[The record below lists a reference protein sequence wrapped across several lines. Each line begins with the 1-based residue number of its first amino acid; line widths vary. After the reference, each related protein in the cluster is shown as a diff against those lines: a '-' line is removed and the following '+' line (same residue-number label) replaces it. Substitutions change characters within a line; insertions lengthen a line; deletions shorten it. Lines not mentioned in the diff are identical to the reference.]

1 MKKIIFPLSCLIILT
16 STMLSCSSSD
26 SNDST
31 PTPETFYKIINNG
44 NGGVTSITDS
54 SDSEDLIIAQAIP
67 SVSNVAYPANIPIVF
82 FFNDKILLS
91 SITEESFIVT
101 ENDVKVTG
109 TISINEGS
117 NGFAIFNFTPK
128 VQFSANATIKIKL
141 TGGLKDDAGIGLQ
154 SEQTY
159 EYTTSAV
166 ANRTSS
172 PSTFD
177 GNYGFENGTAGVSFI
192 GDGNILSGTVGCINP
207 FGGSNF
213 ACLTSGDSLV
223 STSNAI
229 GDASS
234 IMIVGP
240 ITGPA
245 DITSLSFNYNFL
257 SAEFQE
263 YVDSVYDDTFIAIVF
278 GANGAHSEFI
288 TSVNTIGTAGNQ
300 QCGNFPGMPDDG
312 DEYAGSTGWINK
324 VLNFGNVGNEVYVA
338 FIITDVSDGIY
349 SSVLAVDDINHN

>member
-1 MKKIIFPLSCLIILT
+1 MKKIVFPLSCLIILT

-26 SNDST
+26 SDNST
-31 PTPETFYKIINNG
+31 PATYYKIVNNG
-44 NGGVTSITDS
+44 DGGVTSISDN
-54 SDSEDLIIAQAIP
+54 SDSQSLKIAQAIP
-67 SVSNVAYPANIPIVF
+67 SVSDAAYPANIPIVF
-82 FFNDKILLS
+82 FFDDKILLS

-101 ENDVKVTG
+101 ENDVQVTG

-128 VQFSANATIKIKL
+128 IQFAANANIKIRL
-141 TGGLKDDAGIGLQ
+141 TSGLKDDAGVGLEA
-154 SEQTY
+154 EQIY
-159 EYTTSAV
+159 EYTTTA
-166 ANRTSS
+166 AA
-172 PSTFD
+172 STFD
-177 GNYGFENGTAGVSFI
+177 GNYGFENGTAGVNFI
-192 GDGNILSGTVGCINP
+192 GDGKILSGTVGCINP
-207 FGGSNF
+207 FAGSKF
-213 ACLTSGDSLV
+213 ACITSGESLV
-223 STSNAI
+223 SNSNAI

-263 YVDSVYDDTFIAIVF
+263 FVDDVYDDTFIAIVF

-312 DEYAGSTGWINK
+312 DDYAGSTGWINK
-324 VLNFGNVGNEVYVA
+324 VLNFGNVGSEVYVA
-338 FIITDVSDGIY
+338 FIITDVEDEIF
-349 SSVLAVDDINHN
+349 SSVLAIDDIKK

>member
-26 SNDST
+26 SNDSA
-31 PTPETFYKIINNG
+31 PTETFYKIVNNG
-44 NGGVTSITDS
+44 SGGVTSITDS
-54 SDSEDLIIAQAIP
+54 SDSEDLMIAQAIP
-67 SVSNVAYPANIPIVF
+67 SVSNAAYPANIPIVF

-141 TGGLKDDAGIGLQ
+141 TNGLKDDAGIGLEA
-154 SEQTY
+154 EQIY
-159 EYTTSAV
+159 EYTTTAV

-177 GNYGFENGTAGVSFI
+177 GNYGFENGFSGVNFI
-192 GDGNILSGTVGCINP
+192 GDGNIIGTRGCISP
-207 FGGSNF
+207 FAGSKF
-213 ACLTSGDSLV
+213 ACITSGESLV

-229 GDASS
+229 GDTSS

-245 DITSLSFNYNFL
+245 DITSLSFKYNFL

-263 YVDSVYDDTFIAIVF
+263 FVDDVYDDTFIAIVF

-288 TSVNTIGTAGNQ
+288 TSVNTIGTANQ
-300 QCGNFPGMPDDG
+300 QCFNFEDMPDQG
-312 DEYAGSTGWINK
+312 DQYAGSTGWINK
-324 VLNFGNVGNEVYVA
+324 VLDFGNVGSEIYVA
-338 FIITDVSDGIY
+338 FIITDVADEIY
-349 SSVLAVDDINHN
+349 SSVLAVDEISHN